1 VSSVHPRGR
10 YNDLELREADL
21 NSAIGQSVVA
31 LDGTFLHVNPAVCSL
46 TGYREQELLKL
57 TYVDITHPDDTATNV
72 CAGHAIVEGSLDS
85 YVTDKRYLRK
95 DGSTIWV
102 RLHVA
107 PIRDEAGDVCAFMSQ
122 LVDITA
128 ERSALDALAESERLF
143 RLIAANTGDFL
154 TTIER
159 GIITWASPSSRQFG
173 WAATELLGESGME
186 FVHPEDHNLMEA
198 GQRALLERG
207 GDIRLRIRIRTNGEG
222 YRWTEARI
230 TPHRN
235 EHGETTGVLAAV
247 RDIAAQVEAEDALM
261 ERERDFRLL
270 AENAADVVVR
280 YAQDG
285 TCLWV
290 SGAVRDVLGWDPEEI
305 VQIGMHAL
313 THPDDWDDSED
324 VASESA
330 DEFRIRHHDGYWMW
344 VARKSRE
351 LIDGSRIEALR
362 CIDDEIE
369 SRNAADVA
377 IANLAYRSSH
387 DILTGLLNRDEIIRT
402 LQTELRNESADARVA
417 VLFIDLDHFKEIN
430 DGLSHAAGDDILRDV
445 ARRLGQVTG
454 PDDYVGRFGGDEFAI
469 VLTKVSSIV
478 NATERTA
485 QIRAGVAA
493 RPFWTHRQRVPVTTS
508 IGVAIASDGQTAN
521 ELLSDADAAL
531 YQAKNR
537 GRNRW
542 QLANEQTRAA
552 AMARIGLNGRI
563 RDGIDHNEFHAWYQP
578 IVDLADSRVVGYE
591 ALARWTA
598 KDGVIAAQ
606 EFIGATEESGVISE
620 LGGIIIAEA
629 IAVIPSL
636 GPDQFMTINAS
647 ATQLNDHDFAPRLIR
662 QLRNC
667 GADPTH
673 LVVEIT
679 EHSIVGLDT
688 DAQAGIRMLAE
699 AGVGMYVDD
708 FGTGYSS
715 LAMLLDFPVT
725 GIKLDGTFARRVS
738 ADPNG
743 AASQLVSGLAQIA
756 ERLTLRGIAE
766 GIETREEHEALAE
779 LGWSAG
785 QGWLFGKAQPTPAPQ
800 ALPQMRTEATILN
813 NSALNRSAISDST
826 EVW

>member
-1 VSSVHPRGR
+1 MSPVQPHSRHD
-10 YNDLELREADL
+10 DLGLCETDLR
-21 NSAIGQSVVA
+21 SAIGQTVVA
-31 LDGTFLHVNPAVCSL
+31 LDGTFQHVNPAICSL
-46 TGYREQELLKL
+46 TGYREEELLKL
-57 TYVDITHPDDTATNV
+57 TFKDIAHPDDAATTA
-72 CAGHAIVEGSLDS
+72 GGGDAIIDGSMTS
-85 YVTDKRYLRK
+85 YVTDSRYLRK

-107 PIRDEAGDVCAFMSQ
+107 PIRDDAGDVCAFLSQ

-143 RLIAANTGDFL
+143 RLIASNTGDFL
-154 TTIER
+154 TTIEH

-173 WAATELLGESGME
+173 WEATELLGEPGME
-186 FVHPEDHNLMEA
+186 FVHPEDHHLVEA

-207 GDIRLRIRIRTNGEG
+207 GDIRLRIRIRTENAG
-222 YRWTEARI
+222 YRWTETRV

-235 EHGETTGVLAAV
+235 ERGNTTGVLAAV

-270 AENAADVVVR
+270 AENAADIVVR

-344 VARKSRE
+344 VARKLRE

-362 CIDDEIE
+362 CIDDEME
-369 SRNAADVA
+369 SRNAAEVA

-387 DILTGLLNRDEIIRT
+387 DVLTGLLNRDEIIRT
-402 LQTELRNESADARVA
+402 LQTELRNQSADSRVA
-417 VLFIDLDHFKEIN
+417 VLFIDLDHFKEVN

-454 PDDYVGRFGGDEFAI
+454 PDDHVGRFGGDEFAI
-469 VLTKVSSIV
+469 ILTNVTSTTD
-478 NATERTA
+478 ATERTSR
-485 QIRAGVAA
+485 IRAGVAA

-508 IGVAIASDGQTAN
+508 IGVAIANDGQAAN
-521 ELLSDADAAL
+521 EVLSDADAAL

-542 QLANEQTRAA
+542 QLADEQTRAA
-552 AMARIGLNGRI
+552 AMARIGLNSRI

-578 IVDLADSRVVGYE
+578 IVDLTDNRVIGYE

-598 KDGVIAAQ
+598 KGGVIAAQ

-629 IAVIPSL
+629 ITKIPSMSAE
-636 GPDQFMTINAS
+636 QFMTINAS
-647 ATQLNDHDFAPRLIR
+647 ASQLNDDDFASRVIR

-667 GADPTH
+667 GAEPTQ

-688 DAQAGIRMLAE
+688 DAQAGIRILAD
-699 AGVGMYVDD
+699 AGVGMYIDD

-725 GIKLDGTFARRVS
+725 GIKLDGSFARRVS
-738 ADPNG
+738 SDPTG
-743 AASQLVSGLAQIA
+743 AASQLVAGLAEIA
-756 ERLTLRGIAE
+756 DRLTLRGVAE
-766 GIETREEHEALAE
+766 GIETREEHEALAK
-779 LGWSAG
+779 LGWPAG
-785 QGWLFGKAQPTPAPQ
+785 QGWLFGKAQPTPASQ
-800 ALPQMRTEATILN
+800 ALPEMRTEATILN
-813 NSALNRSAISDST
+813 NTVASGPAEAS
-826 EVW
+826 